1 MNLNFK
7 LILIIFFTSF
17 TNTNQIF
24 ANIKIDTLIN
34 DKIITNYDIS
44 KEARYLKILNP
55 NINNLNKE
63 QINELARQSLIKE
76 IIKKNEVSKLVN
88 INNSNPSIEKYY
100 SNLFLRLGYK
110 DEISFKEDLLRNETY
125 SVDEIKLKINIE
137 FYWGELIFNRFK
149 NQLNLREDELKK
161 KIDNLENKTQRSIF
175 LSEIVFRKQKNENI
189 NDTLIKIKKA
199 IDEIGFGNA
208 ANLYSISESAK
219 FAGKVGWINE
229 NALSEKIYDEIKSLE
244 INQISKPIK
253 LSDNFIILKIEN
265 IKITKNKID
274 KKKEFKKIMEVEK
287 NKKLEKF
294 SRIYFNKIKKNYLIN
309 EK

>member
-1 MNLNFK
+1 MNLHIK
-7 LILIIFFTSF
+7 LILIIFVISF
-17 TNTNQIF
+17 SNPQQIL
-24 ANIKIDTLIN
+24 ANINIDTLIN

-55 NINNLNKE
+55 NISNLNKK

-88 INNSNPSIEKYY
+88 ISIENPSIEKYY

-110 DEISFKEDLLRNETY
+110 DEKSFKEELLNNETY
-125 SVDEIKLKINIE
+125 SVDEIKLKIKIE

-149 NQLNLREDELKK
+149 NQLNLKEDVLKK
-161 KIDNLENKTQRSIF
+161 KIDKLENKAQRSIF
-175 LSEIVFRKQKNENI
+175 LSEIVYKKQKNENI
-189 NDTLIKIKKA
+189 KDTSDKIQKA
-199 IDEIGFGNA
+199 IYEIGFGNA

-219 FAGKVGWINE
+219 FAGKVGWIDE
-229 NALSEKIYDEIKSLE
+229 STLSERIYKEIKSLK

-253 LSDNFIILKIEN
+253 LSDNFIILKIED
-265 IKITKNKID
+265 IKIIKNKID
-274 KKKEFKKIMEVEK
+274 KKKELNKIIEIEK

-294 SRIYFNKIKKNYLIN
+294 SRIYFNKIKKNYSIN